1 MKCLRLNKKLLG
13 INLRLDEI
21 NKEITTRTDYESD
34 SYLKL
39 LNELSDLNE
48 QLIHLDGDNQLKD
61 AELLLKG
68 LGFEQEELT
77 SPILVS
83 LVVGR

>member
-1 MKCLRLNKKLLG
+1 MKSIKKSP
-13 INLRLDEI
+13 LDV
-21 NKEITTRTDYESD
+21 DYESE

-68 LGFEQEELT
+68 LGLN
-77 SPILVS
+77 
-83 LVVGR
+83 RKN